1 MTLRQRHRASAIAL
15 AEMLVCIGLLATI
28 TSIAGV
34 CYAEMIRMRGAQ
46 ERYEARLMSADLLL
60 RRIAGDVREG
70 TAFLHDTKQQSPG
83 EQRLTIAKPAGIV
96 EYRVTARGVERT
108 VRRDDKTSTALFLPA
123 SQLQV
128 EFDFETLQP
137 SDARSV
143 VTTVSWPEPPKIG
156 ISESVL
162 SLRVALRNHP
172 QPGEVK

>member
-15 AEMLVCIGLLATI
+15 AEMRFCIGLLAMI

-46 ERYEARLMSADLLL
+46 ERYETRLMAADLLL
-60 RRIAGDVREG
+60 RRIAADVREG
-70 TAFLHDTKQQSPG
+70 TAFLHDTKQESPD
-83 EQRLTIAKPAGIV
+83 EQTLTIAKPAGIV
-96 EYRVTARGVERT
+96 EYRVTAHGVERA
-108 VRRDDKTSTALFLPA
+108 VRREDETSTALFLPA
-123 SQLQV
+123 SQLRV
-128 EFDFETLQP
+128 EFDFETPHP

-162 SLRVALRNHP
+162 SLRVALRNYP
-172 QPGEVK
+172 QQGEAR